1 MFYFYCS
8 YQDFLLVALINE
20 SLHSQQETVGLTP
33 PLSYNIFYGK
43 VVVQAQV
50 SNFIRDNW
58 LSNTEE
64 EDEHDGRTILWRKLR
79 FLLIKYLHNYWC
91 KKIYWCHFSLCF
103 LFVLYIQ
110 FIFFSWLVKIVWDI
124 FSVCLFVFTSMFFSF
139 ICLEYIYFI
148 IYYVSHYSWNLT
160 MYI

>member
-110 FIFFSWLVKIVWDI
+110 FIFFLDLLKLFEI
-124 FSVCLFVFTSMFFSF
+124 FFLFVYLFLLLCFSPLF
-139 ICLEYIYFI
+139 VWNIYTLLSI
-148 IYYVSHYSWNLT
+148 MLVITLG
-160 MYI
+160 I